1 MDFGL
6 IFIAFAVFW
15 ASAFNTAFGFG
26 GIFLLSGILAFVLP
40 ITSILPLQTAL
51 MVGSQISRCILFKS
65 HIDWRFVR
73 AFGLGSLI
81 GAVPGALLY
90 QQMTS
95 NLITLILAGI
105 MLWAAWAP
113 RTGFGFTIPFGNVM
127 TGAIHTFLSTA
138 FSFGGLIQAT
148 VFRQGFSR
156 TTVTATIGLSMLV
169 MSMFKIPAYAITG
182 FDYSLYLNEI
192 IVGTIVAPFGTWVGK
207 HLLYKMSERMFIAGF
222 KSLLTLVAIKLI
234 WTAIISL

>member
-6 IFIAFAVFW
+6 IFIAFAVFC

-26 GIFLLSGILAFVLP
+26 GIFLLSGILSFVLP

-51 MVGSQISRCILFKS
+51 MVGSQLSRCILFKS

-105 MLWAAWAP
+105 MLWSAWAP
-113 RTGFGFTIPFGNVM
+113 RTEFGFTIPFGNVM

-156 TTVTATIGLSMLV
+156 TTVTATIALSMLI
-169 MSMFKIPAYAITG
+169 MSAFKIPAYAITG

-192 IVGTIVAPFGTWVGK
+192 IAGTIVAPLGTWVGM
-207 HLLYKMSERMFIAGF
+207 HLLVKMSEHMFVTVF
-222 KSLLTLVAIKLI
+222 KLLLTVVAVKLV
-234 WTAIISL
+234 WTVIISL

>member
-113 RTGFGFTIPFGNVM
+113 RTEFGFTIPFGNVM

>member
-1 MDFGL
+1 MDVGI
-6 IFIAFAVFW
+6 IFIGFAVFL

-26 GIFLLSGILAFVLP
+26 GIFLLSGILAFLLP
-40 ITSILPLQTAL
+40 INAVLPLQTAL
-51 MVGSQISRCILFKS
+51 MVGSQISRCIMFKT

-95 NLITLILAGI
+95 DMIALMLAGI

-113 RTGFGFTIPFGNVM
+113 RTGVGFTMPFGNVVM
-127 TGAIHTFLSTA
+127 GAIHTFLSTA

-148 VFRQGFSR
+148 VFRQGFDR
-156 TTVTATIGLSMLV
+156 TTVTATIALSILV
-169 MSMFKIPAYAITG
+169 MSAFKIPAYAMTG
-182 FDYSLYLNEI
+182 FDYSLYLPEI
-192 IVGTIVAPFGTWVGK
+192 IAGFIVAPLGAWVGK
-207 HLLYKMSERMFIAGF
+207 HLLVRISEQAFATVF
-222 KSLLTLVAIKLI
+222 KLLLTLVAIKLI
-234 WTAIISL
+234 WSVVIGR

>member
-6 IFIAFAVFW
+6 VFVAFAVFL

-26 GIFLLSGILAFVLP
+26 GIFLLSGMLAFVLP
-40 ITSILPLQTAL
+40 ITSVLPLQTAL
-51 MVGSQISRCILFKS
+51 MVGSQISRCMLFKS

-73 AFGLGSLI
+73 AFGLGSFI

-95 NLITLILAGI
+95 NVIALILAGI

-113 RTGFGFTIPFGNVM
+113 KLGVGFTIPFGNVV

-156 TTVTATIGLSMLV
+156 TTVTATIALSMLV
-169 MSMFKIPAYAITG
+169 MSAFKIPAYALAG
-182 FDYSLYLNEI
+182 FDYSHYLKEI
-192 IVGTIVAPFGTWVGK
+192 IAGALVAPLGAWVGK
-207 HLLYKMSERMFIAGF
+207 HLLIKMSEQMFTIAF
-222 KSLLTLVAIKLI
+222 KLLLTIAAISLI
-234 WTAIISL
+234 WTAIKSL

>member
-26 GIFLLSGILAFVLP
+26 GIFLLSGILVFVLP

-51 MVGSQISRCILFKS
+51 MVGSQISRCMLLKS

-105 MLWAAWAP
+105 MLWAAWVP
-113 RTGFGFTIPFGNVM
+113 RTGFGFTIPLGNVV

-192 IVGTIVAPFGTWVGK
+192 IVGAIVAPFGTWVGK

-234 WTAIISL
+234 WTVIISL